1 MKCDFSGFCSVRN
14 CTKWLL
20 TLKVA
25 DPRPKRPR
33 LHPLN
38 SIHQQWRRRLLHPL
52 QKHGGNLQVF
62 ALRTL
67 VWEGMGLSCS
77 LHPDLS
83 GFGWNG
89 NICSLLSLRTF
100 ILKDPHQKWRCWSFR
115 KRTVCG
121 QSGDCQ
127 RGRSYRTGR
136 VCRVNSDLWCRFSA
150 RFGHVRR
157 ARAPVLLSNFEL
169 QCDYGEV
176 VLAPLVRPRG
186 RDRDPG
192 GSAVQVHDRTGET
205 RSGCVSLSRCTC
217 RPEMTT
223 CSLSLFKPN
232 CYEVSS
238 EGFGLKGIFITWIFE
253 KCVGPDVIRLWI
265 GVLQMTWCEF
275 NALLTEILLNFY
287 SVRKTNFF
295 KPLIWF
301 QKPH

>member
-136 VCRVNSDLWCRFSA
+136 VCRVNSDLWCRFSVRSCPA
-150 RFGHVRR
+150 RSR
-157 ARAPVLLSNFEL
+157 ACSSIQLWVTMWLWRSCPRAAGST
-169 QCDYGEV
+169 
-176 VLAPLVRPRG
+176 AWTRPWSWG
-186 RDRDPG
+186 LC
-192 GSAVQVHDRTGET
+192 
-205 RSGCVSLSRCTC
+205 RSGPWPHRWDAV
-217 RPEMTT
+217 
-223 CSLSLFKPN
+223 
-232 CYEVSS
+232 
-238 EGFGLKGIFITWIFE
+238 
-253 KCVGPDVIRLWI
+253 RL
-265 GVLQMTWCEF
+265 
-275 NALLTEILLNFY
+275 
-287 SVRKTNFF
+287 R
-295 KPLIWF
+295 
-301 QKPH
+301 